1 MATSAGRVRVR
12 VVGLVTRDDEVLVIE
27 QSDAAQVWT
36 CFPGG
41 ALEHGETLEACLAR
55 ELVEELS
62 LEVEVGRFVA
72 CGTYEEGNTTSVE
85 IYFHCT
91 ALGAAPVAKEAHIRK
106 AHFLPVADLSS
117 YEVYPLEISQNLSRL
132 LKNSGQGGLYYGRF
146 S

>member
-12 VVGLVTRDDEVLVIE
+12 VAALVTRGDEVLVIE
-27 QSDAAQVWT
+27 QSDAMEVWY

-41 ALEHGETLEACLAR
+41 ALEHGETLEMCLAR

-62 LEVEVGRFVA
+62 LEVEVGPFIA

-91 ALGAAPVAKEAHIRK
+91 PRGAAPVIKEAHIRK
-106 AHFLPVADLSS
+106 AHFLPVASLSR
-117 YEVYPLEISQNLSRL
+117 YEVYPREIAQNLPRL
-132 LKNSGQGGLYYGRF
+132 LKNAGQGGLSYGRF
-146 S
+146 A